1 MSKMTPKEQ
10 NKRDVQGGVISIRSR
25 VALSITAPLVILL
38 IVSVMSLLA
47 LMNSSSALAELNQA
61 NSKAQETIKIKTL
74 IQEGFLTQLNYIKSA
89 TLKPDRGLT
98 KLIIK
103 RQELEK
109 QWPAYLQSVQ
119 KDDEPVAQA
128 LVAGKEHFDTR
139 LDKLMAILTEK
150 SPETHRK
157 FVEATRY
164 YIFADKL
171 GTGLPLDV
179 ISHLGHPLL
188 TALNTRIK
196 TNEANNQTAFEDAK
210 NNIDLAT
217 STIATIILL
226 GLIFIIMSG
235 VLLYSSIARPIEHLT
250 KVVNLLS
257 SGDNTA
263 RSRLHGKDE
272 LTHLGNAFNRMVDE
286 SSQLQETINKDNEA
300 INHSVFSLLEA
311 VSDLSERDLTV
322 RAKVTE
328 DATGPLADAI
338 NQLAEDTTEVLEK
351 VKNIAVSVEET
362 SSVVNE
368 RSQSVNTLAKE
379 EQIEV
384 EETASQIDRIRR
396 RLEII
401 AQSALQTNDMAGKT
415 SGTTQNAYQ
424 SVSRSMSSMN
434 EIRNTVQDTG
444 KRIKRLGERS
454 QEISYIT
461 DIINGIA
468 ERTTV
473 LALNANMQA
482 MAAGDA
488 GKGFSVVADEIQRLA
503 ESSRESTE
511 QISTLVKNIQQETKS
526 TIATM
531 DHTIEQVVEGSNLA
545 DEATRQMQETLDAT
559 NQLTESVNNIA
570 SASKEQMEMSDTL
583 QSSASKIMETTKATG
598 TEMNLLAQ
606 LTNDMTDY
614 AKQLVESVNVFKLK
628 T

>member
-1 MSKMTPKEQ
+1 MSKNSTSPQ
-10 NKRDVQGGVISIRSR
+10 SQRAVQGGIMSIRSR

-38 IVSVMSLLA
+38 VVSVMSLLT
-47 LMNSSSALAELNQA
+47 LMKSSSTLIELNEVNA
-61 NSKAQETIKIKTL
+61 KVLETTEIKSL
-74 IQEGFLTQLNYIKSA
+74 IQEDFLGQLNYIKSA

-109 QWPAYLQSVQ
+109 VWPGYIASVES
-119 KDDEPVAQA
+119 DDKAVAEE
-128 LVAGKEHFDTR
+128 LISGKAHFDTR
-139 LDKLMAILTEK
+139 LDELMAILTEE
-150 SPETHRK
+150 SPDTYQK
-157 FVEATRY
+157 FFEATRY
-164 YIFADKL
+164 HIFADRSA
-171 GTGLPLDV
+171 TGFPLDV
-179 ISHLGHPLL
+179 ISHLGNPLI
-188 TALNTRIK
+188 TALEKRIESNK
-196 TNEANNQTAFEDAK
+196 INNQTAFEEAK
-210 NNIDLAT
+210 NSIDLAT
-217 STIATIILL
+217 ATIATVILL
-226 GLIFIIMSG
+226 GLIFIMMSG
-235 VLLYSSIARPIEHLT
+235 VLLYSSIARPVNHLT
-250 KVVNLLS
+250 QVVNS
-257 SGDNTA
+257 MSAGDTTA
-263 RSRLHGKDE
+263 RSRLRGNDE
-272 LTHLGNAFNRMVDE
+272 LTHLGNAFNRMVDD
-286 SSQLQETINKDNEA
+286 STQLQEQVNRDNDA

-322 RAKVTE
+322 RAQVTE

-338 NQLAEDTTEVLEK
+338 NQLAEDTTEVLDQ
-351 VKNIAVSVEET
+351 VKTIASSVEET
-362 SSVVNE
+362 STIVNE
-368 RSQSVNTLAKE
+368 RSQSVNVLAKE
-379 EQIEV
+379 EQAEAQ
-384 EETASQIDRIRR
+384 ETANQIERIRR

-415 SGTTQNAYQ
+415 SGTTQDAYQ
-424 SVSRSMSSMN
+424 SVSRSMGSMN

-482 MAAGDA
+482 MAAGEA
-488 GKGFSVVADEIQRLA
+488 GKGFSVIADEIQRLA

-511 QISTLVKNIQQETKS
+511 QISTLVKNIQKETKS

-531 DHTIEQVVEGSNLA
+531 DHTIEQVVEGSALA

-559 NQLTESVNNIA
+559 NQLTSSVNDIA
-570 SASKEQMEMSDTL
+570 NASKEQMEMSETL
-583 QSSASKIMETTKATG
+583 QSSATRIMESTTATG
-598 TEMNLLAQ
+598 KEMNLLAQ

-628 T
+628 P